1 MTWRTDRAWTALLGP
16 EDVRLSERLSAA
28 VAGVLLCAYY
38 CFSMSRDLSLFDSGA
53 LALAAH
59 ELGLGRP
66 PGQPLHTLLGF
77 IASHLA
83 GLWGTPLLG
92 INLLS
97 AIPAGLSLIPA
108 SRIAG
113 CLIGER
119 APTAVRALTPWLIGT
134 VALHES
140 VWEPATR
147 VEVYALSTFG
157 ALWAIA
163 WSLALCVKQP
173 ARKLS
178 FGGMGFRIGVALGL
192 SASANPVMA
201 IAAGLA
207 LAPATLISAFLQR
220 GLWRLLLGGSAGT
233 VVGMVPYA
241 YLPLTARFSR
251 VALVQSNRDPQSLL
265 RYVTLYDYV
274 KVRSLPPLE
283 WLWHGLCWFGWSAQH
298 LLLPL
303 LILGLGGWLRAR
315 VVSRAA
321 PWTFAIVSTCLL
333 AMVAWNVKWHPDVP
347 DYNGYMALSYWLSA
361 AGAVAL
367 FATSLSSRY
376 FFASAAI
383 AVCLGISLG
392 SPPNPWSRTR
402 DRDNLARTLAERVLH
417 EAPKDA
423 IVISYADYYSGPLFY
438 LQQAE
443 HQRPDVVVLA
453 YELAG
458 SPWFW
463 THLARM
469 HPALVS
475 PDLQSRMLREERI
488 NDWLKA
494 NATRPVLVESW
505 PLAQQLALRACAG
518 GLYLRTGTQCDAKLP
533 PDPGIDGLLQHQLL
547 QFGAGSPSA
556 AAAIAQVSE
565 TVGSALWHAGFPRE
579 AHATLLAGVPLALQ
593 PKPLADPEKLAAAA
607 SEADTP
613 AEWQRRAALGD
624 PARNLFLAGAIVSA
638 SGQLDAAQQY
648 WQAAA
653 DLGLPESRS
662 KLEH

>member
-1 MTWRTDRAWTALLGP
+1 MTWRIDRAWTALLGP
-16 EDVRLSERLSAA
+16 DDVRLSERLSAA
-28 VAGVLLCAYY
+28 VASVLLCAYY
-38 CFSMSRDLSLFDSGA
+38 CFSMSRDLSLFDSGE

-77 IASHLA
+77 IASRVTQ
-83 GLWGTPLLG
+83 LWGSPLLG

-97 AIPAGLSLIPA
+97 AVPAGLSLIPA

-113 CLIGER
+113 SLIGER
-119 APTAVRALTPWLIGT
+119 ASTAVRALIPWLLGT

-140 VWEPATR
+140 LWEPATR

-163 WSLALCVKQP
+163 WALPLCLKQP
-173 ARKLS
+173 ARKPR
-178 FGGMGFRIGVALGL
+178 FGGAGFRIGVALGV
-192 SASANPVMA
+192 SASANPVIA
-201 IAAGLA
+201 IATGIA
-207 LAPATLISAFLQR
+207 LTPATLISAILQR
-220 GLWRLLLGGSAGT
+220 GLWRLLLGGIAGT

-241 YLPLTARFSR
+241 YLPVTARFSH
-251 VALVQSNRDPQSLL
+251 ALVQGNLRDPKSLL
-265 RYVTLYDYV
+265 RYVTLYDYI

-283 WLWHGLCWFGWSAQH
+283 WLWHALCWFGWSAQH

-315 VVSRAA
+315 VVSRGA
-321 PWTFAIVSTCLL
+321 PWTFGIVSACLL
-333 AMVAWNVKWHPDVP
+333 GMVAWNVQWHPDMP
-347 DYNGYMALSYWLSA
+347 DYNGYMALMYWLSA
-361 AGAVAL
+361 AGAAVL

-376 FFASAAI
+376 FLASAAI
-383 AVCLGISLG
+383 ALCLGFSIV

-402 DRDNLARTLAERVLH
+402 DQDRLARTLAERVLH
-417 EAPKDA
+417 EAPKNA

-443 HQRPDVVVLA
+443 RQRPDVAVLA
-453 YELAG
+453 YGLAG
-458 SPWFW
+458 STWYW

-469 HPALVS
+469 HPKLTS
-475 PDLQSRMLREERI
+475 PDLQSRMPREERVSA
-488 NDWLKA
+488 WLKA
-494 NATRPVLVESW
+494 NADRPVLVESW
-505 PLAQQLALRACAG
+505 PLAQILSLRTCAG
-518 GLYLRTGTQCDAKLP
+518 GLYLRTGSLCDAALP
-533 PDPGIDGLLQHQLL
+533 PAAGIGGLLQHQLL
-547 QFGAGSPSA
+547 QLGPGSPSA

-565 TVGSALWHAGFPRE
+565 TVGSGLWHASFPRE
-579 AHATLLAGVPLALQ
+579 AHATLLAGVPLELQ

-607 SEADTP
+607 AEANTP
-613 AEWQRRAALGD
+613 PDWQRNAALGD
-624 PARNLFLAGAIVSA
+624 PARNLFLAGAIVAA
-638 SGQLDAAQQY
+638 SGQSDAAQQY

-653 DLGLPESRS
+653 DLGLPEARA